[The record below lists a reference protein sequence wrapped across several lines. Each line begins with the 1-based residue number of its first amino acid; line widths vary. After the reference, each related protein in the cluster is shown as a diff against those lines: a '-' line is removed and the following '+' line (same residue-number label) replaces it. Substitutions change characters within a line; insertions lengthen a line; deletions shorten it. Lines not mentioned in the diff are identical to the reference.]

1 MSGPDQGDEDKGF
14 LARWSQRKQEAKQP
28 EPKQPEPKPD
38 EPAPAAEIPPAPVTE
53 PEAAPEFDLSSLPKL
68 EEMTGSTDI
77 TGFLQKGV
85 PEHLRNAA
93 LRKSWALDPAIRNYV
108 NPALE
113 YAYDWNTP
121 GGVPG
126 NGEIGAGMDVAR
138 MVLQI
143 MGDSAPAESPI
154 AAADPAKQP
163 ADDPAL
169 PAEQHAMQEPEPAP
183 DLPTGALRLTD
194 ADIAAAQKPAAADQA
209 AGLQA
214 SRTVV
219 SEADD
224 SVASQQPVRRHGSAK
239 PLD

>member
-28 EPKQPEPKPD
+28 EPKPD
-38 EPAPAAEIPPAPVTE
+38 EPAPETESPPAPVAETE
-53 PEAAPEFDLSSLPKL
+53 AVPEFDLSSLPKL
-68 EEMTGSTDI
+68 EEMTGATDI
-77 TGFLQKGV
+77 TGFLRKGV

-126 NGEIGAGMDVAR
+126 TGEIGAGMDVAR

-143 MGDSAPAESPI
+143 MGDGAPAEPEVVASDPKQ
-154 AAADPAKQP
+154 DPADNPEANPDNLAAP
-163 ADDPAL
+163 A
-169 PAEQHAMQEPEPAP
+169 AEP
-183 DLPTGALRLTD
+183 DLPTEALRRSD
-194 ADIAAAQKPAAADQA
+194 EGIAVAQD
-209 AGLQA
+209 
-214 SRTVV
+214 V
-219 SEADD
+219 STEVPPPDD
-224 SVASQQPVRRHGSAK
+224 SSAAPQPPVRRHGSAK
-239 PLD
+239 PIV